1 MKIFVSL
8 LFGIIIGAFAVWI
21 YRDNQE
27 KSRPHNVGEQIK
39 DSAQSARDAV
49 ADKWRELKLRTEDI
63 TNELAGTGRVIREKA
78 QAAGRAIA
86 DATAD
91 ARITGAVKAKLV
103 ADSGLSSL
111 SISVN
116 TTDGVV
122 TLAGAVSS
130 AEQISKAIAL
140 AMETDGVNK
149 VISTL
154 QIKAD

>member
-21 YRDNQE
+21 YRDNHE
-27 KSRPHNVGEQIK
+27 KSRPQSVGDQIK

-49 ADKWRELKLRTEDI
+49 ADKWRELKLSTGDI
-63 TNELAGTGRVIREKA
+63 TNELASTGRVIREKT

-91 ARITGAVKAKLV
+91 ARITAAIKARLV

-130 AEQISKAIAL
+130 ADQISRAISIAL
-140 AMETDGVNK
+140 EVDGVNK

-154 QIKAD
+154 QIKAT

>member
-21 YRDNQE
+21 YRDNQA
-27 KSRPHNVGEQIK
+27 KSRPQSVGDQIK

-49 ADKWRELKLRTEDI
+49 ADKWRELKLSTGDI
-63 TNELAGTGRVIREKA
+63 TNELASTGRVIREKT

-91 ARITGAVKAKLV
+91 ARITAAIKARLV

-130 AEQISKAIAL
+130 ADQISRAISIAL
-140 AMETDGVNK
+140 EVDGVNK

-154 QIKAD
+154 QIKAT

>member
-21 YRDNQE
+21 YRDNQA
-27 KSRPHNVGEQIK
+27 KSRPQSVGDQIK

-49 ADKWRELKLRTEDI
+49 ADKWRELKLSTGDI
-63 TNELAGTGRVIREKA
+63 TNELASTGRVIREKT

-91 ARITGAVKAKLV
+91 ARITAAIKARLV
-103 ADSGLSSL
+103 ADSGLASL

-122 TLAGAVSS
+122 TLA
-130 AEQISKAIAL
+130 
-140 AMETDGVNK
+140 
-149 VISTL
+149 
-154 QIKAD
+154 

>member
-1 MKIFVSL
+1 MKIFISL

-27 KSRPHNVGEQIK
+27 KSHPQSVGEQIK
-39 DSAQSARDAV
+39 DSAQSARDTV

-91 ARITGAVKAKLV
+91 ARITAAIKAKLV

-130 AEQISKAIAL
+130 ADQISRAISIAL
-140 AMETDGVNK
+140 EVDGVNK

-154 QIKAD
+154 QIKAT